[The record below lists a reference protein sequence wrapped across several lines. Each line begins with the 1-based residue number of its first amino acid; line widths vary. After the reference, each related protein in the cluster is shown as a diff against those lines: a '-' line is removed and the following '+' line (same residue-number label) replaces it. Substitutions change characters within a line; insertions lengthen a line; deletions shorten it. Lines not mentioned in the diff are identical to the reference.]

1 MYQAR
6 TIDEVIE
13 RLEGI
18 IDDCIRADDRRG
30 YFAALYNR
38 VTQRVKLGI
47 ASGEFDDGPRM
58 ERLDVTFANRY
69 LAAYDQLR
77 AGEVPSRSW
86 LLAFDAAAS
95 DSHAVVQ
102 HLMAGMNAHINLDLG
117 VAAARTCPGGE
128 LAGLADDFDRINDIL
143 ATLTP
148 VVEKELDETSFDFDA
163 LTAVAPRLELK
174 IVGLAMREARA
185 AAWMLAKHLAPLPTA
200 RQLRPMATRDD
211 EAVALGL
218 AVLAPGPLVSFI
230 RRTESPDVAHNIRIL
245 ADGEF
250 RHALVPAHLADE
262 ASAA

>member
-1 MYQAR
+1 MPQAR
-6 TIDEVIE
+6 TIDEVVG

-18 IDDCIRADDRRG
+18 IDHCIRTGSRLG

-47 ASGEFDDGPRM
+47 DNGEFDDGPRM

-86 LLAFDAAAS
+86 LLAFDAAAG
-95 DSHAVVQ
+95 DGHAVVQ

-128 LAGLADDFDRINDIL
+128 LAGLAGDFDRINDIL

-163 LTAVAPRLELK
+163 LASLAPRLELR
-174 IVGLAMREARA
+174 IVGVAMREARA
-185 AAWMLAKHLAPLPTA
+185 AAWSLAKHLAPLPIE

-211 EAVALGL
+211 EAVGLGL

-245 ADGEF
+245 ASGEF
-250 RHALVPAHLADE
+250 KHPAVPAHLVDGAP
-262 ASAA
+262 AA